1 MKKELFSALRITAV
15 VFIIMF
21 VFAYAY
27 PTVVSV
33 VDMHIDPGQANGS
46 LIIENKT
53 VYGSS
58 YIAEAFNGSEFFHP
72 RPSAVGYNLSQSGVL
87 NYSIDNPQLLNITK
101 NDIIKFE
108 QENPGINLSRIPY
121 SMVAY
126 SGSGLDP
133 NIPVSGASI
142 QIPRIAAG
150 LSSLIFNYSKKGPA
164 ENLTSYLE
172 GLVNSSKE
180 QTFPVFGSYY
190 VNTVKMNF
198 AILSYLK
205 NDYGINLF

>member
-133 NIPVSGASI
+133 NIPVSGAVI
-142 QIPRIAAG
+142 QIHRIA
-150 LSSLIFNYSKKGPA
+150 S
-164 ENLTSYLE
+164 NLTHLINLKDGNGSTVKITAYLNN
-172 GLVNSSKE
+172 LVNSSKA

-198 AILSYLK
+198 AILLYLK
-205 NDYGINLF
+205 SDFGINLF